1 MKVTIKKLL
10 SLIVIPAALIYSN
23 FVLCSSIDMSLLI
36 IVSTVI
42 IDLALLFAC
51 IFIFNQHK
59 NYRFTIGFEPVPII
73 TPIGIGWSDG
83 MIGILLPFF
92 VIAFG
97 WKEDFKQI
105 WDVDDTLPSEPII

>member
-23 FVLCSSIDMSLLI
+23 FVLCSSIHMSLLI
-36 IVSTVI
+36 IVSTVV
-42 IDLALLFAC
+42 IDLSLLLLC
-51 IFIFNQHK
+51 IILFNQHK
-59 NYRFTIGFEPVPII
+59 DHKFKVGLESVPII

-83 MIGILLPFF
+83 MFGIILPFC

-97 WKEDFKQI
+97 WKEESHLR
-105 WDVDDTLPSEPII
+105 WDSLEEPII

>member
-59 NYRFTIGFEPVPII
+59 DYKFKIGFEFVPLCC
-73 TPIGIGWSDG
+73 IGIGVERGS
-83 MIGILLPFF
+83 IGLILPFF

-97 WKEDFKQI
+97 WTEDVKQI